1 MASFVY
7 DSAKEHIAKGTIDL
21 VNDVFRI
28 ILLAAAHTPD
38 KAAHAVLTDVSGDEI
53 SGNGYTAGGMVVA
66 GTVVTRS
73 TATVK
78 FDATDPEFEA
88 LAPDF
93 RYAVI
98 YRSYD
103 YNADEADDK
112 LLALLDPGV
121 LQEPA
126 GANTKIV
133 FNAGGIMTL
142 TDG

>member
-38 KAAHAVLTDVSGDEI
+38 KAAHAVLTDVSGNEI
-53 SGNGYTAGGMVVA
+53 SGTGYTAGGAVVA
-66 GTVVTRS
+66 ATAVTRS
-73 TATVK
+73 TVTVK
-78 FDATDPEFEA
+78 FDGTDPEFTA
-88 LAPDF
+88 LAPAF

-98 YRSYD
+98 Y
-103 YNADEADDK
+103 DDTHANNV
-112 LLALLDPGV
+112 LLALLDPGA

-133 FNAGGIMTL
+133 FNAGGILTL